1 MPRGPVDKNVLL
13 AHIYNLKHQLDHEE
27 IPNGEKW
34 KAHEYLSKVLDK
46 LMEFGY

>member
-1 MPRGPVDKNVLL
+1 MPRGPVDKNVIL
-13 AHIYNLKHQLDHEE
+13 AHIYKLKHQLDSEE

-46 LMEFGY
+46 VMEFGY